1 MKITSHIK
9 LKNPKNKIIY
19 DSEHKSEYD
28 DLFRLLAIIN
38 DQSNYFIIVK
48 FKPLDETFTDNDLYD
63 SGHDIETLV
72 NFNLSININTG
83 FVISLQD
90 GHLELNI
97 LNSQSKSTY
106 YIYGLN
112 EVGEDIFDAWDS
124 KELSDKQFSQKLL
137 SKGIQEIEID

>member
-38 DQSNYFIIVK
+38 DQSTYFIVVK
-48 FKPLDETFTDNDLYD
+48 FKPLDETFTDEDLYD
-63 SGHDIETLV
+63 SGYDIEKLI
-72 NFNLSININTG
+72 NRNLLLNINTG
-83 FVISLQD
+83 FIISLKN
-90 GHLELNI
+90 GYLELNI
-97 LNSQSKSTY
+97 LNSQTKSTY

-112 EVGEDIFDAWDS
+112 EVGEDIFDSWDS
-124 KELSDKQFSQKLL
+124 QELSDKQFSQKLL
-137 SKGIQEIEID
+137 NKGIKEIEID

>member
-28 DLFRLLAIIN
+28 DLFNLLTNIN
-38 DQSNYFIIVK
+38 DQCRYFIIVR

-63 SGHDIETLV
+63 SGYDIEKLV
-72 NFNLSININTG
+72 NTNLLLFHCDFI
-83 FVISLQD
+83 ISLRD
-90 GHLELNI
+90 GHLEINI
-97 LNSQSKSTY
+97 LTSQTKSTY

-112 EVGEDIFDAWDS
+112 EVGEDIFDSWDS
-124 KELSDKQFSQKLL
+124 QELSDKQFSQKLL
-137 SKGIQEIEID
+137 NKGIAKIEID